1 METLCITGISGY
13 VGSRLL
19 ERFENDADVGK
30 IIGIDVKPPRIQSK
44 KLVFYNHDIRKD
56 LSPVLSE
63 HKPQSLIHLAFIL
76 NPVHDGKLMRE
87 INVDGTRNAA
97 ESAGKA
103 GITHAVVASSAT
115 AYGAHP
121 DNPDVLTEDA
131 PLRGNKEF
139 QYAHEKKILEEVC
152 LDAQK
157 KYPHLKFCFLRPCV
171 ILGPNVNNYL
181 SRFSDMPVAFRIR
194 GTNPPLQFVHEDD
207 VGEIFYRAWKSKLAG
222 AYNVAPDDSMTITDI
237 AKLSSQKVM
246 EVPPFIA
253 YPLASL
259 LWTLRVGEAPAS
271 YLDFFR
277 YPWVL
282 SNGKIKTALNYAF
295 QYSTKETLTAFM
307 RAKGKI

>member
-1 METLCITGISGY
+1 METVCITGISGY
-13 VGSRLL
+13 VGTRLL
-19 ERFENDADVGK
+19 ERFESDADVEK
-30 IIGIDVKPPRIQSK
+30 IIGIDVKPPQRESK
-44 KLVFYNHDIRKD
+44 KLVFYSHDIRKN
-56 LSPVLSE
+56 LLPLFNE

-76 NPVHDGKLMRE
+76 NPIHDENLMRE
-87 INVDGTRNAA
+87 INVEGTRNVA

-103 GITHAVVASSAT
+103 EVTRAVVASSAT

-121 DNPDVLTEDA
+121 DNPDILTEDA

-139 QYAHEKKILEEVC
+139 QYAYEKKTLEDVC
-152 LDAQK
+152 LEAQK
-157 KYPHLKFCFLRPCV
+157 KYDSLKFCFLRPCV

-181 SRFSDMPVAFRIR
+181 SRFSDMPVAFRIK

-207 VGEIFYRAWKSKLAG
+207 VGEIFYRAWKHKLSG
-222 AYNVAPDDSMTITDI
+222 AYNVAPADTVTITEL
-237 AKLSSQKVM
+237 AELSKRNVM

-259 LWTLRVGEAPAS
+259 LWKLRVGEAPAS

-282 SNGKIKTALNYAF
+282 SNEKIKKDLNYTF
-295 QYSTKETLTAFM
+295 QFSTKDTLIAFLK
-307 RAKGKI
+307 AKGKI